1 MELRQEL
8 HSVVRTVSL
17 KGMKPDTTDGTGH
30 RARLR
35 TRLIEGGGDALM
47 DHEIIEFLLMLAVPR
62 VDTKPMAKRLLNE
75 FGGIGGLL
83 SADAE
88 AIMRSGGVGE
98 SAAAALKIVQA
109 AALRMLRS
117 EVKSQPILASWQAM
131 LDYLRV
137 DLAHIT
143 VERVR
148 VLHLNSKNMLIRDEL
163 MAEGSIDQAVIHV
176 REVIRRAIDLGSAAI
191 ILVHN
196 HPSGDPQPS
205 RADIMLTRD
214 IADAGKKLGIAVHD
228 HVIIGAGG
236 HSSMRAMGL
245 I

>member
-1 MELRQEL
+1 
-8 HSVVRTVSL
+8 
-17 KGMKPDTTDGTGH
+17 MKPDTTDGTGH